1 MTPEEI
7 VIEINTLKQ
16 LLTQTDYKCLK
27 FAEGAMTAEE
37 FAPAKAQREEWRE
50 RINELEE
57 QLGEGE

>member
-7 VIEINTLKQ
+7 QIEINTYRQ

-27 FAEGAMTAEE
+27 HSEGAMSDEE
-37 FAPAKAQREEWRE
+37 YEETRVQRAEWRA

-57 QLGEGE
+57 ELPEE

>member
-7 VIEINTLKQ
+7 QIEIATCKQ

-27 FAEGAMTAEE
+27 YAEGSLTAED
-37 FAPAKAQREEWRE
+37 FAPVHAKREAWRA

-57 QLGEGE
+57 ELAGE